1 MINLYDAVRIDV
13 YSIGTARAQ
22 KLAAVIERQQNL
34 YNDTALDRSL
44 VQLLITLKSYILDGS
59 TEWESTYQK
68 AINFAIDTIALRDT
82 KSKGEGNDTIK
93 Y

>member
-22 KLAAVIERQQNL
+22 KLAAVVERQQNL

-59 TEWESTYQK
+59 IEWESTYQK

-82 KSKGEGNDTIK
+82 KFRGEGNETN
-93 Y
+93 